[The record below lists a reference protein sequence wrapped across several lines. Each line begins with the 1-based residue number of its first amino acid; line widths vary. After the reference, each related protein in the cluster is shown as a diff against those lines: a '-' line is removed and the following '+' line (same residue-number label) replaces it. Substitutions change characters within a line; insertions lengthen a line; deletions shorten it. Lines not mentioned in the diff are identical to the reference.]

1 MSWDVIL
8 IRYGEIGLKSRRI
21 RRIFENKLINNI
33 KTVVDGKIKKERGR
47 IFLYPE
53 NFEDALEKLKK
64 IFGIVSFSPC
74 YEVEPDLDI
83 IVNKVLEVA
92 KEYLSGGDSFR
103 IVARRSNGHSFTS
116 VDVAKKCGAAILKE
130 FKEKNLKVDLK
141 KGKEIY
147 VEVRKNKAYIFT
159 EIIEGLKG
167 LPLGTQG
174 CVVGLL
180 SGGIDS
186 PVAIFLMMKRGC
198 KVLPVFF
205 DSRPYI
211 SDAYVERA
219 KKVYEKLK
227 EYSIGEEFE
236 LIIFPYGRITDFI
249 VKNIP
254 SRYTCVFCKRGML
267 KIAEEIAKRNNCL
280 GIVTGENLGQV
291 ASQTL
296 SNMLAITNATTL
308 PVFRP
313 LLTYDKDE
321 IMALARKISTY
332 DVSTLDAGSCTAVP
346 DRVATKSFIDEV
358 LKIEKE
364 SGFNDIIKEEVKK
377 FFKESDN
384 DAEGC

>member
-33 KTVVDGKIKKERGR
+33 KTAVSGRIKKERGR

-53 NFEDALEKLKK
+53 NFEYAIDKLKK

-74 YEVEPDLDI
+74 YEVEPNLDD
-83 IVNKVLEVA
+83 IVKKVLEIA
-92 KEYLSGGDSFR
+92 KEYLKDGDSFR
-103 IVARRSNGHSFTS
+103 IVARRSNGHDFTS
-116 VDVAKKCGAAILKE
+116 VDVAKSCGTAILRELKD
-130 FKEKNLKVDLK
+130 KNLRVDLK
-141 KGKEIY
+141 KGKPIY
-147 VEVRKNKAYIFT
+147 VEVRRNRAYIFT
-159 EIIEGLKG
+159 DVIEGLKG

-198 KVLPVFF
+198 RVIPIFF

-227 EYSIGEEFE
+227 EYSIGEKFE

-254 SRYTCVFCKRGML
+254 SKYTCVFCKRGML
-267 KIAEEIAKRNNCL
+267 KIAEEIAIRRNCM

-296 SNMLAITNATTL
+296 SNMLAITDATKL

-321 IMALARKISTY
+321 IMELARKISTY
-332 DVSTLDAGSCTAVP
+332 ELSILDAGSCTAVP
-346 DRVATKSFIDEV
+346 ERVATKSFIDEV
-358 LKIEKE
+358 LKIEEE
-364 SGFNDIIKEEVKK
+364 SGFNNIIKEELEK
-377 FFKESDN
+377 FFSECDK
-384 DAEGC
+384 DAERC

>member
-1 MSWDVIL
+1 MEWDVIL

-33 KTVVDGKIKKERGR
+33 KAAVDGRIRKERGR

-53 NFEDALEKLKK
+53 NFGDAIEKLKK

-74 YEVEPDLDI
+74 YEVSPDLDSI
-83 IVNKVLEVA
+83 TNKVLEIA
-92 KEYLSGGDSFR
+92 KKYLNDGDSFR
-103 IVARRSNGHSFTS
+103 IVARRSNGHDFTS
-116 VDVAKKCGAAILKE
+116 VDVAKRCGAEILRK

-141 KGKEIY
+141 KGKPIY
-147 VEVRKNKAYIFT
+147 VEVRRNKAYIFT

-198 KVLPVFF
+198 SVVPVFF

-219 KKVYEKLK
+219 KNVYKKLK

-236 LIIFPYGRITDFI
+236 LIIFPYGRITEFI

-254 SRYTCVFCKRGML
+254 SKYVCVFCKRGML
-267 KIAEEIAKRNNCL
+267 KIAEEIARRKNCL

-296 SNMLAITNATTL
+296 SNMLSITSATKL

-332 DVSTLDAGSCTAVP
+332 EISAVDAGSCEALP

-364 SGFNDIIKEEVKK
+364 SGFNKVVKEEVEK
-377 FFKESDN
+377 FF
-384 DAEGC
+384 EGG